1 MPYNHIKGLGVVLD
15 EFLYRIGFD
24 VDSGK
29 IRQIEQGLK
38 NISNIAKQTAQPIN
52 QAVSE
57 SMAKNA
63 ELIGKLEQ
71 AQTEAK
77 EWCEATKEKVQEAAA
92 ELDKMAQ
99 AEDAVGE
106 KAKQAAK
113 ETKKLSDK
121 KSAMGLA
128 QELGGIK
135 KKFMLIG
142 AAATAVS
149 GLIANYLKAPLENIK
164 KFAKEKNKLFDITQ
178 NEIRQAQEYQD
189 KLKDTKTALRS
200 ITTQVALKL
209 IPTVNQSLVGFTN
222 FLKANKALV
231 AEGLTS
237 VFKWILKLG
246 QVFTNS
252 FRFLNKLVS
261 STIGW
266 KAALLILVS
275 VLAVVKRAMIA
286 AFLTNPVGWVI
297 LAIGALLLLID
308 DLMTYLDGGQSLFG
322 DYWKP
327 FIEWGKK
334 ALDWFK
340 SVKPTID
347 RILNNVKSI
356 FSGTFDAIIGIFKI
370 FIGIFTADFDLIGQG
385 WDELWGGLK
394 AVFSAFIDNIKIAF
408 NIFIEGIKN
417 LFNVAWIFISA
428 GFENLGKTIKRPF
441 ELAFAWIKEKYDE
454 YIAPIINAV
463 KNFDIGQTASDMWES
478 TKNFFGFGD
487 DTPKAAL
494 ATQYAD
500 NNRTI
505 QYQGGTATTTINVNT
520 NNPQMANQII
530 NNRQRNDLAF
540 THANFKGG
548 Y

>member
-1 MPYNHIKGLGVVLD
+1 MVLD

-106 KAKQAAK
+106 KAKRAAK

-121 KSAMGLA
+121 KPAMGLA
-128 QELGGIK
+128 QELSGIK

-142 AAATAVS
+142 AAAAAVS

-178 NEIRQAQEYQD
+178 NEIKQAQEYQD
-189 KLKDTKTALRS
+189 KLKDTKTALHS

-231 AEGLTS
+231 AEGLTN

-286 AFLTNPVGWVI
+286 AFLTNPIGWVI

-308 DLMTYLDGGQSLFG
+308 DLMTYLDGGESLFG

-327 FIEWGKK
+327 CIEWGKK
-334 ALDWFK
+334 AIALYK
-340 SVKPTID
+340 EIEPTVKEVWDFVVNFISQC
-347 RILNNVKSI
+347 I
-356 FSGTFDAIIGIFKI
+356 DAIIGLFKALY
-370 FIGIFTADFDLIGQG
+370 GVFTGDWELIKQG
-385 WDELWGGLK
+385 FKDVGDAILR
-394 AVFSAFIDNIKIAF
+394 AF
-408 NIFIEGIKN
+408 E
-417 LFNVAWIFISA
+417 V
-428 GFENLGKTIKRPF
+428 PF
-441 ELAFAWIKEKYDE
+441 KWIKKQYDE
-454 YIAPIINAV
+454 YIAPIINTV

-540 THANFKGG
+540 THANFRGG

>member
-1 MPYNHIKGLGVVLD
+1 MVLD

-24 VDSGK
+24 VDSDK

-38 NISNIAKQTAQPIN
+38 NISNAAKQTAQPISR
-52 QAVSE
+52 AVNE

-63 ELIGKLEQ
+63 ELIGKLEGAQ
-71 AQTEAK
+71 AEAK
-77 EWCEATKEKVQEAAA
+77 EWCEATREKVQEAAA
-92 ELDKMAQ
+92 ELHKMAQ
-99 AEDAVGE
+99 AEEEVE
-106 KAKQAAK
+106 KNAKQAAK
-113 ETKKLSDK
+113 QTEKVGNKKPAK
-121 KSAMGLA
+121 GLR
-128 QELGGIK
+128 QELGELK
-135 KKFMLIG
+135 NRFFLLG
-142 AAATAVS
+142 AAATAIS
-149 GLIANYLKAPLENIK
+149 GLIANYIRAPLENIQ
-164 KFAKEKNKLFDITQ
+164 KFAKEKNRLFNITKK
-178 NEIRQAQEYQD
+178 EIKQAQEYQD
-189 KLKDTKTALRS
+189 RLKDTKTALQS

-222 FLKANKALV
+222 FLKANKVLV
-231 AEGLTS
+231 VEGLAN

-266 KAALLILVS
+266 KAALLILVG
-275 VLAVVKRAMIA
+275 VFAVVKRAMIA
-286 AFLTNPVGWVI
+286 AFLTNPIGWVI

-308 DLMTYLDGGQSLFG
+308 DLMTYLDGGESLFG

-347 RILNNVKSI
+347 RILNNIKSI

-370 FIGIFTADFDLIGQG
+370 FIGIFTADFDLIEQG

-394 AVFSAFIDNIKIAF
+394 AAFSAFIDNIKIAF

-417 LFNVAWIFISA
+417 LFSVAWTFISA

-463 KNFDIGQTASDMWES
+463 KDFDIGQTASDMWEGA
-478 TKNFFGFGD
+478 KNFLGFGD
-487 DTPKAAL
+487 DAPKAAI

-500 NNRTI
+500 NNRTV

-530 NNRQRNDLAF
+530 NNRQKNDLAF
-540 THANFKGG
+540 THTNFKGG

>member
-1 MPYNHIKGLGVVLD
+1 MVLD

-38 NISNIAKQTAQPIN
+38 NISNAAKQTAQPISR
-52 QAVSE
+52 AVNE

-63 ELIGKLEQ
+63 ELIGKLEGVQ
-71 AQTEAK
+71 AEAK
-77 EWCEATKEKVQEAAA
+77 EWCEATREKVQEASA
-92 ELDKMAQ
+92 ELHKMAQ
-99 AEDAVGE
+99 AEEEVGKNAE
-106 KAKQAAK
+106 QAAK
-113 ETKKLSDK
+113 QTEKIGNKKP
-121 KSAMGLA
+121 ARGLR
-128 QELGGIK
+128 QELGELK
-135 KKFMLIG
+135 NRFFLLG
-142 AAATAVS
+142 AAAAAVS
-149 GLIANYLKAPLENIK
+149 GLIANYIRVPLENIQ
-164 KFAKEKNKLFDITQ
+164 KFAKEKNKLFNITKK
-178 NEIRQAQEYQD
+178 EIKQAQEYQD
-189 KLKDTKTALRS
+189 RLKDTKTALRS

-222 FLKANKALV
+222 FLKANKVLV
-231 AEGLTS
+231 VEGLAK

-252 FRFLNKLVS
+252 LRFLDKLVS

-266 KAALLILVS
+266 KAALLILVG
-275 VLAVVKRAMIA
+275 VFAVVKRAMIA
-286 AFLTNPVGWVI
+286 AFLTNPIGWVI

-308 DLMTYLDGGQSLFG
+308 DLMTYLDGGESLFG

-347 RILNNVKSI
+347 RILNNIKSI

-370 FIGIFTADFDLIGQG
+370 FIGIFTADFDLIEQG
-385 WDELWGGLK
+385 WDGLWGGLK
-394 AVFSAFIDNIKIAF
+394 AVFNAFIDNIKIAF

-417 LFNVAWIFISA
+417 LFNVAWTFISA

-463 KNFDIGQTASDMWES
+463 KNFDIGQTASDMWEGAKS
-478 TKNFFGFGD
+478 FFGFGHD
-487 DTPKAAL
+487 VPKAAIV
-494 ATQYAD
+494 TQYAD
-500 NNRTI
+500 NNRTV

-530 NNRQRNDLAF
+530 NNRQKNDLAF
-540 THANFKGG
+540 THANFIGG